1 MKLKVFAINSSPN
14 MDKGSTAFILNP
26 FIEGMREAGAD
37 VEVFYTKKLKI
48 NPCQGEFNCWKIHP
62 GECFQKDDMT
72 NILPVLAESEI
83 WVLASPL
90 YMHGVNG
97 PMKNFLDR
105 IIPLMLPFAEIKDGH
120 IIHHMRE
127 NVKLQKI
134 VLVASCGFWK
144 LDHLDPLV
152 EYIKGVCDE
161 TKSEFA
167 GALLR
172 PHAHALESVISAGM
186 PIDFLINA
194 AKEAGKQLIT
204 NGHMSSET
212 LELISKVLLPQQA
225 HMEGARQVFKY

>member
-48 NPCQGEFNCWKIHP
+48 NPCQGEFNCWKVHP

-72 NILPVLAESEI
+72 MKILPVLAESEI

-90 YMHGVNG
+90 YVHGVNG

-120 IIHHMRE
+120 ITHNMRE

-152 EYIKGVCDE
+152 EYVKGVCDE

-172 PHAHALESVISAGM
+172 PHAHVISEGM
-186 PIDFLINA
+186 PIDFIINA
-194 AKEAGKQLIT
+194 SKEAGKQLII

-225 HMEGARQVFKY
+225 HMDGTRQVFKY

>member
-1 MKLKVFAINSSPN
+1 MKLKVFVINGSPN

-26 FIEGMREAGAD
+26 FIEGMREAGAE

-48 NPCQGEFNCWKIHP
+48 NPCQGEFNCWKVHP
-62 GECFQKDDMT
+62 GECFQKDDMA

-90 YMHGVNG
+90 YFHGVTG
-97 PMKNFLDR
+97 PLKNFLDR
-105 IIPLMLPFAEIKDGH
+105 TIPLMLPFAEIKDGH
-120 IIHHMRE
+120 IRHNMRE
-127 NVKLQKI
+127 NVKLKKL

-152 EYIKGVCDE
+152 EYVKGVCDE

-172 PHAHALESVISAGM
+172 PHAHVISEGM
-186 PIDFLINA
+186 PIDFIINA
-194 AKEAGKQLIT
+194 SKEAGKQLII

-225 HMEGARQVFKY
+225 HMDGARQVFKY

>member
-26 FIEGMREAGAD
+26 FIEGMREAGAE

-48 NPCQGEFNCWKIHP
+48 NPCQGEFNCWKVHP
-62 GECFQKDDMT
+62 GKCFQKDDMT

-83 WVLASPL
+83 WVLATPL
-90 YMHGVNG
+90 YIHGVTG

-127 NVKLQKI
+127 NVKLQKL

-152 EYIKGVCDE
+152 EYVKGVCDE

-172 PHAHALESVISAGM
+172 PHAHVISEGM
-186 PIDFLINA
+186 PIDFIINA
-194 AKEAGKQLIT
+194 SKEAGKQLII
-204 NGHMSSET
+204 NGQMSSET

-225 HMEGARQVFKY
+225 HMDGARQVFKY

>member
-1 MKLKVFAINSSPN
+1 MKLKVFVINGSPN

-26 FIEGMREAGAD
+26 FIEGMREAGAV

-48 NPCQGEFNCWKIHP
+48 NPCQGEFNCWKVHP

-90 YMHGVNG
+90 YFHGVTG
-97 PMKNFLDR
+97 PLKNFLDR
-105 IIPLMLPFAEIKDGH
+105 TIPLMLPFAEIKDGH
-120 IIHHMRE
+120 ITHNMRE
-127 NVKLQKI
+127 NVKLQKL

-152 EYIKGVCDE
+152 EYVKGVCDE

-172 PHAHALESVISAGM
+172 PHAHVIGEGM
-186 PIDFLINA
+186 PIDFIINA

-204 NGHMSSET
+204 NGQMSSET

-225 HMEGARQVFKY
+225 HMDGARQVFKY